1 MNTTAYTKPMAC
13 LLGDAP
19 LAPASTSAS
28 APCAS
33 GTDAD
38 ALLASTQAS
47 APSAD
52 ALLTSASTS
61 APNADA
67 LLASASTSA
76 PSADAPTLGVQSSSS
91 SWCSAPCLL
100 ARLLLLSRS
109 GWMTLMAIGLSL
121 SGMGMLLVALW
132 LPPRGSIE
140 PSVLVAYGEV
150 MTFVGA
156 LLGISYVRR

>member
-19 LAPASTSAS
+19 FAPATTSAS
-28 APCAS
+28 
-33 GTDAD
+33 DAD
-38 ALLASTQAS
+38 ALLAP
-47 APSAD
+47 AP
-52 ALLTSASTS
+52 TSAS
-61 APNADA
+61 D
-67 LLASASTSA
+67 
-76 PSADAPTLGVQSSSS
+76 ADAPTLGAQSSSS
-91 SWCSAPCLL
+91 SWCSEPCLL
-100 ARLLLLSRS
+100 ARLLSLSRS